1 MNDGL
6 TREEQEMIEEQET
19 NDKPTITDIHKAIDD
34 ILEIVYGCCKGDG
47 SYRTQR
53 RTLELAILTHRI
65 NMEISLGDNK
75 KE

>member
-1 MNDGL
+1 MKQIKEGEY
-6 TREEQEMIEEQET
+6 REIDVIEPEG
-19 NDKPTITDIHKAIDD
+19 KPTLEDIHKAIDD

-65 NMEISLGDNK
+65 NMDTEL
-75 KE
+75 